1 MSDVLTN
8 CIDYVI
14 QTPAGPGHRQIP
26 TTNLKGLGSS
36 NLPLSANQSSAFA
49 FSAEKSKIL
58 RTFGTFVRFKGTGES
73 QIQPPASRLGSILSV
88 ENRAGALSRHL
99 SPRLRSLELRF
110 CCQAHH
116 VRPCGL
122 T

>member
-36 NLPLSANQSSAFA
+36 NLPLSATKSAIFA
-49 FSAEKSKIL
+49 FSAEDSKIL
-58 RTFGTFVRFKGTGES
+58 PMSAHF
-73 QIQPPASRLGSILSV
+73 
-88 ENRAGALSRHL
+88 
-99 SPRLRSLELRF
+99 LRSRGTRE
-110 CCQAHH
+110 A
-116 VRPCGL
+116 
-122 T
+122 

>member
-36 NLPLSANQSSAFA
+36 NLPLSATQSGMFPYIL
-49 FSAEKSKIL
+49 EK
-58 RTFGTFVRFKGTGES
+58 R
-73 QIQPPASRLGSILSV
+73 
-88 ENRAGALSRHL
+88 
-99 SPRLRSLELRF
+99 
-110 CCQAHH
+110 
-116 VRPCGL
+116 
-122 T
+122 